1 MTMTA
6 FYCQQMVT
14 RVDIYCCRRHGR
26 CDKEVREDSQ
36 HGRGIGQVR
45 STRDRDEAELLVTC
59 VPADTQVP
67 ISKKKVPISRN

>member
-6 FYCQQMVT
+6 FYGRQMVT

-26 CDKEVREDSQ
+26 CDKKVRKDGQ

-59 VPADTQVP
+59 VPVDTQVP
-67 ISKKKVPISRN
+67 IYKKKSADFP